1 MLQARSMFS
10 CNQNE
15 WSYSVVCRPH
25 LSFALSKE
33 GASRSITGIDR
44 RRYES
49 RHETVRV
56 DQRLLDSI
64 ARSNGA
70 NDDFGDIIR
79 VILIVLARKVQLM
92 SKLNIDQRSIRDL
105 LTDKRSDFLIPDYQR
120 PYAWGEDECA
130 TLWDDLFSFAFP
142 GDDYERFDSEN
153 DEYFLGPIVTFKN
166 LSGQL
171 EIIDGQQ
178 RLTTIMLLL
187 RAFYD
192 KFTNMKDKQSVKMRE
207 AIARCVWKTDEFDEP
222 DMERLKIDSEVASDN
237 DKNEFLEILREG
249 NVGDGWK
256 SAYARNFAFF
266 QRKIEQLVS
275 EWPTYTVYMATR
287 VINNVILLPIEAE
300 SQDTALRIFS
310 TLNDRGL
317 PLSDADIFKSQF
329 YKHYSDTGR
338 KDEFIRR
345 WKALEEGANA
355 IFRPMRGTPTDELFT
370 RYMYYRRAKKG
381 IRDTTTASLRDF
393 FGADGYAMLKE
404 DATLGDLEALLRFW
418 KRVDAQEGFSER
430 VLRRL
435 FVLNYA
441 PNGMW
446 TYLLSVW
453 FLANRD
459 SKSALDDEALYGF
472 LNKITAFI
480 FAYAIERPGVNA
492 LRSPVYPE
500 MINIVEHRP
509 VEFPNHHFNRANI
522 AERFRTYVF
531 TNGRPVTKSMLT
543 WWAYA
548 DPDQPLMDL
557 DTTLEIEHIY
567 AKKRN
572 EIDPLVDQSSLEA
585 LGNKALLEKR
595 VNIRAADYRFC
606 DKRKYYEG
614 YTDGNGKRK
623 AGTKIAEL
631 TRLTQV
637 MGDFTEIDIATRT
650 ARIID
655 AFVDYLGDNGLLS

>member
-1 MLQARSMFS
+1 
-10 CNQNE
+10 
-15 WSYSVVCRPH
+15 
-25 LSFALSKE
+25 
-33 GASRSITGIDR
+33 
-44 RRYES
+44 
-49 RHETVRV
+49 
-56 DQRLLDSI
+56 
-64 ARSNGA
+64 
-70 NDDFGDIIR
+70 
-79 VILIVLARKVQLM
+79 M

-105 LTDKRSDFLIPDYQR
+105 LTDKKSDFLIPDYQR
-120 PYAWGEDECA
+120 PYAWGEDECS
-130 TLWDDLFSFAFP
+130 TLWDDLFAFAFS

-166 LSGQL
+166 ASGQL

-187 RAFYD
+187 CAFYD
-192 KFTNMKDKQSVKMRE
+192 KFANMKDEQSVKMRE
-207 AIARCVWKTDEFDEP
+207 AIARCMWKTDEFDEP

-237 DKNEFLEILREG
+237 DKGEFLEILREG
-249 NVGDGWK
+249 HAGAGWK
-256 SAYARNFAFF
+256 SAFARNFAYL

-300 SQDTALRIFS
+300 SQDTELRIFS

-329 YKHYSDTGR
+329 YKHYSDEGR

-345 WKALEEGANA
+345 WKRLEEGANA
-355 IFRPMRGTPTDELFT
+355 IFRPMRGTPMDELFT
-370 RYMYYRRAKKG
+370 RYMYYRRAKRG

-404 DATLGDLEALLRFW
+404 EGTLGDLEALLGFW
-418 KRVDAQEGFSER
+418 QKVDAQEGFSDR

-441 PNGMW
+441 PNDMW
-446 TYLLSVW
+446 TYLVSVW
-453 FLANRD
+453 FLSNRD
-459 SKSALDDEALYGF
+459 AEGNLDDDVLYAF

-509 VEFPNHHFNRANI
+509 VEFANHRFDRAGI
-522 AERFRTYVF
+522 AERFRSYVF
-531 TNGRPVTKSMLT
+531 TNGRPVTKSILT
-543 WWAYA
+543 WWAYT
-548 DPDQPLMDL
+548 DPDQTLMGL

-567 AKKRN
+567 AKRRN
-572 EIDPLVDQSSLEA
+572 EAEPLSKPSNQEA

-595 VNIRAADYRFC
+595 VNIRAADYRFP

-614 YTDGNGKRK
+614 YTDGNGRQK
-623 AGTKIAEL
+623 AGTEITEL
-631 TRLTQV
+631 RRMVETMDDFSEADIEER
-637 MGDFTEIDIATRT
+637 MGA
-650 ARIID
+650 IIGS
-655 AFVDYLGDNGLLS
+655 FVDYLGDNGLLL

>member
-1 MLQARSMFS
+1 
-10 CNQNE
+10 
-15 WSYSVVCRPH
+15 
-25 LSFALSKE
+25 
-33 GASRSITGIDR
+33 
-44 RRYES
+44 
-49 RHETVRV
+49 
-56 DQRLLDSI
+56 
-64 ARSNGA
+64 
-70 NDDFGDIIR
+70 
-79 VILIVLARKVQLM
+79 M

-105 LTDKRSDFLIPDYQR
+105 LTDKKSDFLIPDYQR

-130 TLWDDLFSFAFP
+130 TLWDDLFAFAFP
-142 GDDYERFDSEN
+142 GDDYERFDSDN

-166 LSGQL
+166 SSGQL

-192 KFTNMKDKQSVKMRE
+192 KFANMKDKQSVKMRE

-237 DKNEFLEILREG
+237 DKGEFLEILRAG
-249 NVGDGWK
+249 NVGAGWK
-256 SAYARNFAFF
+256 SAYARNFSFF
-266 QRKIEQLVS
+266 QKKIEQLVS

-287 VINNVILLPIEAE
+287 IINNVILLPIEAE

-338 KDEFIRR
+338 KDEFIGR

-355 IFRPMRGTPTDELFT
+355 IFHPLRGTPTDELFA
-370 RYMYYRRAKKG
+370 RYMYYRRAKMG

-393 FGADGYAMLKE
+393 FGTDGYAMLKE
-404 DATLGDLEALLRFW
+404 DGTLDDLEALLSFW
-418 KRVDAQEGFSER
+418 RHVDAQEGFSER
-430 VLRRL
+430 VLRRF

-446 TYLLSVW
+446 TYLVSVW
-453 FLANRD
+453 FLANCD
-459 SKSALDDEALYGF
+459 SEGHLDDDKLYVF

-500 MINIVEHRP
+500 MVNIVEGRP
-509 VEFPNHHFNRANI
+509 VEFPNYHFDRAGI
-522 AERFRTYVF
+522 TERIRAYVF

-543 WWAYA
+543 WWAYS
-548 DPDQPLMDL
+548 DSDQPLMGL
-557 DTTLEIEHIY
+557 DMTLEIEHIY
-567 AKKRN
+567 AKKRF
-572 EIDPLVDQSSLEA
+572 EFAPLAKRTNLEA

-595 VNIRAADYRFC
+595 VNIRAADYKFQ

-614 YTDGNGKRK
+614 YVDGNGKHK
-623 AGTKIAEL
+623 AGTEIVEL
-631 TRLTQV
+631 KRLVQ
-637 MGDFTEIDIATRT
+637 MKNDFTEADIEART
-650 ARIID
+650 NQIID
-655 AFVDYLGDNGLLS
+655 SFVDYLGTNGLLK